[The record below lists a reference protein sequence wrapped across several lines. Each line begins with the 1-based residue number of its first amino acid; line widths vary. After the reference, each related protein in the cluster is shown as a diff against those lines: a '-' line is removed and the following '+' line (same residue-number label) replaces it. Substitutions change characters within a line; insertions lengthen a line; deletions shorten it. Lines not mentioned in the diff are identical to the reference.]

1 MKNLRHLVTLGL
13 LASAVSLQAQITWV
27 GETSASWGA
36 ASNWDLF
43 RVPNTTEQ
51 VIFPSFGL
59 NKTMSNNRT
68 AGTVYTRLT
77 FSGSGYTLN
86 GTNSIALL
94 GAGPDTLTFTTN
106 AINNAGT
113 ITHIGTG
120 TGNTTISSVIGTNV
134 TGLTQNSST
143 STLVLGGA
151 NLYTGLT
158 TVSAGTLLYGASN
171 VISTGAVTVNGAS
184 AILNLGANQS
194 DTVGLVT
201 LQGNGQI
208 NGTGTS
214 TLTSTG
220 TFEMQSGL
228 VSARLG
234 GSGIALNKTT
244 GGTVTLTGANTYTG
258 NTSVNAGT
266 LIVNGSI
273 STSIVNVASGAT
285 LGGIGTVGPL
295 TIQSGG
301 IVAPGNSPGILTVD
315 GNYTQVGVYRT
326 EIEGTTAGSGYDQIS
341 VAGTVNISGGT
352 LDAIFSGSSYAL
364 NDLLFILLND
374 GTDAIT
380 GTYTGL
386 AQGDTVTS
394 YGGFAWQISYTANS
408 TGGTFT
414 GGNDIALRAIPEPS
428 TITVAGIGLA
438 MLLGRRSRS
447 RKNDNNA

>member
-184 AILNLGANQS
+184 AILNLGNNQT
-194 DTVGLVT
+194 DTV
-201 LQGNGQI
+201 
-208 NGTGTS
+208 
-214 TLTSTG
+214 
-220 TFEMQSGL
+220 
-228 VSARLG
+228 
-234 GSGIALNKTT
+234 
-244 GGTVTLTGANTYTG
+244 GTVTL
-258 NTSVNAGT
+258 
-266 LIVNGSI
+266 
-273 STSIVNVASGAT
+273 
-285 LGGIGTVGPL
+285 
-295 TIQSGG
+295 
-301 IVAPGNSPGILTVD
+301 
-315 GNYTQVGVYRT
+315 
-326 EIEGTTAGSGYDQIS
+326 
-341 VAGTVNISGGT
+341 
-352 LDAIFSGSSYAL
+352 
-364 NDLLFILLND
+364 
-374 GTDAIT
+374 
-380 GTYTGL
+380 
-386 AQGDTVTS
+386 
-394 YGGFAWQISYTANS
+394 
-408 TGGTFT
+408 
-414 GGNDIALRAIPEPS
+414 
-428 TITVAGIGLA
+428 
-438 MLLGRRSRS
+438 
-447 RKNDNNA
+447 